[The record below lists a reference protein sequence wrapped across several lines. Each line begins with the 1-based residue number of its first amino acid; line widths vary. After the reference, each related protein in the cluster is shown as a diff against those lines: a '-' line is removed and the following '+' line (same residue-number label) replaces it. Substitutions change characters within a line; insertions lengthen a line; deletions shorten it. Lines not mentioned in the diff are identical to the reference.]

1 MFDVKKISCSL
12 GNELRRVLQSLNA
25 QSKIAHVHQRS
36 AIMDVWERKHAAVR
50 SMNRLF
56 HLKYTILFIDGKL

>member
-56 HLKYTILFIDGKL
+56 HLKYTIL

>member
-12 GNELRRVLQSLNA
+12 GNELGRVLQSLNA

-56 HLKYTILFIDGKL
+56 S